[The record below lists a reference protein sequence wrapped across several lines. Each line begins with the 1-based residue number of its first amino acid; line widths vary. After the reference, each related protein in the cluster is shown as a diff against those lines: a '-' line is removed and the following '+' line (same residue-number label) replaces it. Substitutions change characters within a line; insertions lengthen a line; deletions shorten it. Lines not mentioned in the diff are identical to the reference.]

1 MRYPAAGKLEII
13 RPVEQSHLVA
23 CPVLAKIVIPCT
35 TLRRWYDR
43 YV

>member
-23 CPVLAKIVIPCT
+23 GPLLARIFIPSTAIC
-35 TLRRWYDR
+35 RW
-43 YV
+43 

>member
-23 CPVLAKIVIPCT
+23 CPVLAKIVIPSTAFC
-35 TLRRWYDR
+35 RWHDR